1 MEGINI
7 LDALAVLVCACV
19 SAMGLGGGG
28 VLILYLTLVRDTPQM
43 LAQGVNLLFFLPCA
57 VTAAV
62 VYQKRGLLRWGHIL
76 PLVLGGL
83 LGVGA
88 GSLLLRQMDTKFLT
102 VAFAALMIGAGL
114 YTVFS
119 REKAQ

>member
-7 LDALAVLVCACV
+7 LDALAVVLCACV

-43 LAQGVNLLFFLPCA
+43 VAQGVNLLFFLPCA
-57 VTAAV
+57 ITAAV
-62 VYQKRGLLRWGHIL
+62 IYQKRGQLCWGHIL

-88 GSLLLRQMDTKFLT
+88 GSLLLQHMDTKFLT
-102 VAFAALMIGAGL
+102 VGFAVLMIGAGL

>member
-7 LDALAVLVCACV
+7 LDALAVVLCACV

-28 VLILYLTLVRDTPQM
+28 VLILYLTLVCDTPQM
-43 LAQGVNLLFFLPCA
+43 VAQGVNLLFFLPCA
-57 VTAAV
+57 ITAAV
-62 VYQKRGLLRWGHIL
+62 IYQKRGQLCWGHIL

-88 GSLLLRQMDTKFLT
+88 GSLLLRHMDTKFLT
-102 VAFAALMIGAGL
+102 VGFAVLMIGAGL

>member
-43 LAQGVNLLFFLPCA
+43 LAQGVNLLLRGNLFAICSKSPC
-57 VTAAV
+57 
-62 VYQKRGLLRWGHIL
+62 R
-76 PLVLGGL
+76 
-83 LGVGA
+83 
-88 GSLLLRQMDTKFLT
+88 
-102 VAFAALMIGAGL
+102 
-114 YTVFS
+114 
-119 REKAQ
+119 

>member
-7 LDALAVLVCACV
+7 LDALAVVLCACV

-28 VLILYLTLVRDTPQM
+28 VLILYLTLLRDTPQM
-43 LAQGVNLLFFLPCA
+43 VAQGVNLLFFLPCA
-57 VTAAV
+57 ITAAV
-62 VYQKRGLLRWGHIL
+62 IYQKRGQLCWGHIL

-88 GSLLLRQMDTKFLT
+88 GSLLLRHMDTKFLT
-102 VAFAALMIGAGL
+102 VGFAVLMIGAGL

>member
-28 VLILYLTLVRDTPQM
+28 VLI
-43 LAQGVNLLFFLPCA
+43 VNLLFFLPCA

-83 LGVGA
+83 VGVGA
-88 GSLLLRQMDTKFLT
+88 GSLLLRQIDTKFLT
-102 VAFAALMIGAGL
+102 VAFAVLMIGAGI